1 MTSPRSVYSQQINAL
16 LFLQYKFQYQYY
28 NRRVISCSSS
38 YQWKPQLPSFIFTYL
53 TVSYPQWSWHIQSVG
68 KQLALRTLRKL
79 PTLGREPSFCTLQ
92 NFRIGTEETKAQ
104 RISRKLWEKLFK
116 RRDYR
121 QAPTRHEM
129 MWRHTVPHGLPS
141 SSFPPLCSSEMTS
154 YSRFTTLSPSPP
166 LYLDHHKSCRV
177 PPTPVS
183 TPFLILSLY
192 LHIRRS
198 YLVQPPCT
206 SSFSCCTASSTSSIH
221 SHSCV
226 LIAYLS
232 HPSSYHLPLPPQFLH
247 LPCPPLTIP
256 QSRVFLLWYKRQCMK
271 RVIPTPSLL
280 LSHLSSLTFLVSFS
294 DPPPP
299 PLPPSSSFTLLF
311 LHIFCVHEL
320 LSRKNPSLSVD
331 ACCDFEGVRLV

>member
-1 MTSPRSVYSQQINAL
+1 MTSPRSVYSHQINAL
-16 LFLQYKFQYQYY
+16 LFLQYKFQQYY

-141 SSFPPLCSSEMTS
+141 SSLRTLCSSEMTS
-154 YSRFTTLSPSPP
+154 CSRFTTLSPSLLHYILFIISLVVRHP
-166 LYLDHHKSCRV
+166 LQCQLLFSSSPCIFISVAPILFNPLAPLPSPAVQPHPR
-177 PPTPVS
+177 PRFTLTPVC
-183 TPFLILSLY
+183 LSLIS
-192 LHIRRS
+192 L
-198 YLVQPPCT
+198 T
-206 SSFSCCTASSTSSIH
+206 
-221 SHSCV
+221 
-226 LIAYLS
+226 
-232 HPSSYHLPLPPQFLH
+232 HLPI
-247 LPCPPLTIP
+247 T
-256 QSRVFLLWYKRQCMK
+256 S
-271 RVIPTPSLL
+271 PSLL
-280 LSHLSSLTFLVSFS
+280 
-294 DPPPP
+294 
-299 PLPPSSSFTLLF
+299 
-311 LHIFCVHEL
+311 
-320 LSRKNPSLSVD
+320 SLSISR
-331 ACCDFEGVRLV
+331 VRP